1 MLIQVKFYVTENEW
15 KEKELNSVKQRSWLG

>member
-15 KEKELNSVKQRSWLG
+15 KEKELNWVKQRSWLG